1 MFGLD
6 VLGRSWGCAFAGG
19 QSGWRC
25 CDERINNLNLSAIM
39 STNSKFVR
47 NRLNKLIGKAMPPL
61 DSLQAPQPPKR
72 KRAHLKSSKKSA
84 LFKDY
89 TYIRLHSQ
97 SGKVSQLF
105 SFACFRDDSIFEY
118 SFPRTQEML
127 HDNDEDSNPHQ
138 IQEDVRRGYKAL
150 KKEVADCSSSHCD
163 DTIES
168 N

>member
-1 MFGLD
+1 MFWGGVAGVHLRA
-6 VLGRSWGCAFAGG
+6 GRADGG
-19 QSGWRC
+19 G

-61 DSLQAPQPPKR
+61 DSLQTPHPPKR
-72 KRAHLKSSKKSA
+72 KRTNLKCSKKSA

-118 SFPRTQEML
+118 SFPRMQEML

-138 IQEDVRRGYKAL
+138 IQEDVRRGCKAL
-150 KKEVADCSSSHCD
+150 KKEVADCSSSHCE